1 MAGSTPIVVTGGQD
15 GLVDFIV
22 PLEKLVPTDRGW
34 LGLFA
39 SGTHQGKEI
48 SFKIMLAPGL
58 RPGFVNERPDNTAF
72 QEGGVLL
79 LSDGAPTDHWLGCVA
94 ASWGMKKAGLVMA
107 EQVPF
112 TSFATHGDPRK
123 LREEE
128 IRFKLFAGSEEE
140 GDYAEWFLHLNVPKG
155 CAGFAE
161 KDKKYRANLVL
172 AMTGFRG

>member
-1 MAGSTPIVVTGGQD
+1 MAISTPIVITGRQD
-15 GLVDFIV
+15 DLIDFIV

-39 SGTHQGKEI
+39 SGTHAGREI

-58 RPGFVNERPDNTAF
+58 RSEF
-72 QEGGVLL
+72 VLL
-79 LSDGAPTDHWLGCVA
+79 LSDGPPSDRWLGCIA
-94 ASWGMKKAGLVMA
+94 TSWGMQKSGLVMA

-112 TSFATHGDPRK
+112 TSVATHGDPRR

-128 IRFKLFAGSEEE
+128 VRFKLFAGSEEQ
-140 GDYAEWFLHLNVPKG
+140 GDYAEWFLHLNVPRG
-155 CAGFAE
+155 YAGLAE
-161 KDKKYRANLVL
+161 KDRKYRANLVL